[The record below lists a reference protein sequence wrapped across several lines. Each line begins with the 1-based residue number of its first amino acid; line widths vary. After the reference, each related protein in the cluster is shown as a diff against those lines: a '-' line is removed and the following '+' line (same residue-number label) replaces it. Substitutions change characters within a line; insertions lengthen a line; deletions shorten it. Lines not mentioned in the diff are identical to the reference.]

1 MKFHTKRTRRLRRLA
16 LAGCIVAVVAPSS
29 ASAML
34 PNDVG
39 VRHENAQQSEPYTLP
54 SSYRSEVGI
63 RHENAQQS
71 EPYTLPSSFRPEV
84 QTASSQSTP
93 VQPFTLHKGF
103 KPEVQTSAPTQSA
116 PQSPTIVRQIE
127 TVSDNSGKTLAIVL
141 ASVALAVALGS
152 LAYATIRMTRMQR
165 RELGS
170 H

>member
-1 MKFHTKRTRRLRRLA
+1 MKVHTKRIRRLRRLA

-39 VRHENAQQSEPYTLP
+39 VRHENAQQSQPYSP
-54 SSYRSEVGI
+54 PAG
-63 RHENAQQS
+63 
-71 EPYTLPSSFRPEV
+71 FRTEV
-84 QTASSQSTP
+84 QTPQGKAAPQ
-93 VQPFTLHKGF
+93 FALHKGF
-103 KPEVQTSAPTQSA
+103 KPEVQTQAPTQSA

-127 TVSDNSGKTLAIVL
+127 TVSDDSGRTLAIVL
-141 ASVALAVALGS
+141 ASIALAVALGS

>member
-1 MKFHTKRTRRLRRLA
+1 MKFHTKRIRRLRRLA
-16 LAGCIVAVVAPSS
+16 LAGCIVAVAAPSS

-39 VRHENAQQSEPYTLP
+39 VRHENAQQSQPYSP
-54 SSYRSEVGI
+54 
-63 RHENAQQS
+63 
-71 EPYTLPSSFRPEV
+71 PSSFRTEV
-84 QTASSQSTP
+84 QTQ
-93 VQPFTLHKGF
+93 
-103 KPEVQTSAPTQSA
+103 APTRSA

-127 TVSDNSGKTLAIVL
+127 TVNDDSGRTLAIVL
-141 ASVALAVALGS
+141 ASIALAVALGS